1 MSVKNKIV
9 FAADK
14 TGTNITSPYVAETT
28 TGINFEEDQQDI
40 IKNTGGVQ
48 SLADQVERLEAMQ
61 KQLEIQEEAIKE
73 KKKQIQYISGEVIPT
88 MMSDMGLA
96 ELKLHDGSHLKVSTS
111 YRATITEAN
120 KEAAFN
126 WLRENGLGDIIKN
139 EISVSFGRNED
150 NKAADYAEL
159 AKGQGFQPTQKM
171 KVEPMTLK
179 ALVRERI
186 EAGKEMPTEIFGVFS
201 ENKTTI
207 KRSK

>member
-1 MSVKNKIV
+1 MSIKQQIK
-9 FAADK
+9 FKD
-14 TGTNITSPYVAETT
+14 E
-28 TGINFEEDQQDI
+28 INFEADQQDAMKRTDNI
-40 IKNTGGVQ
+40 Q

-61 KQLEIQEEAIKE
+61 QQLEIQEDAIKE
-73 KKKQIQYISGEVIPT
+73 KKKQIQHISGEVIPT
-88 MMSDMGLA
+88 MMSEMGLA

-111 YRATITEAN
+111 YKAHISEAN
-120 KEAAFN
+120 KEAAYN
-126 WLRENGLGDIIKN
+126 WLRNNGLGDIIKN

-171 KVEPMTLK
+171 KVEPMPLK

-186 EAGKEMPTEIFGVFS
+186 EAGKVMPTEIFGVFS

-207 KRSK
+207 KRNK

>member
-1 MSVKNKIV
+1 MATTNK
-9 FAADK
+9 DGK
-14 TGTNITSPYVAETT
+14 TYLEENETA
-28 TGINFEEDQQDI
+28 TGINFEADQQDAM
-40 IKNTGGVQ
+40 KKTDGVQ

-61 KQLEIQEEAIKE
+61 QQLEIQEEAIKE
-73 KKKQIQYISGEVIPT
+73 KKKQIQHISGEVIPT
-88 MMSDMGLA
+88 MMSEMGLA

-111 YRATITEAN
+111 YKAHISEAN
-120 KEAAFN
+120 KEMAYN

-207 KRSK
+207 KRNK